1 MADKSSTSKA
11 SKRENFRQ
19 RRPEEWQNLLMER
32 VENLFRYRMQH
43 SSGQLSQIHLLKQ
56 TRREIA
62 QLKTLIKEQGQGQ
75 KKEEQIN
82 G

>member
-1 MADKSSTSKA
+1 MADRTSTSKA
-11 SKRENFRQ
+11 PKRENFRQ

-43 SSGQLSQIHLLKQ
+43 KSGQLNQTHLLKQ

-62 QLKTLIKEQGQGQ
+62 QLKTLIKEQNLEKQR
-75 KKEEQIN
+75 N

>member
-1 MADKSSTSKA
+1 MADKSAPAKA
-11 SKRENFRQ
+11 AREKRENFRQ
-19 RRPEEWQNLLMER
+19 RRPEEWRNLLMER

-43 SSGQLSQIHLLKQ
+43 KSGQLKQTHLLKQ

-62 QLKTLIKEQGQGQ
+62 QLTTLIKEKGLKE
-75 KKEEQIN
+75 KKN